1 MTDSPNVG
9 KAWRQKKAADVSPQP
24 VVRYLDTMMTTSFVQ
39 NYKRRTYQALHVRP
53 GMRLLDVG
61 CGTGDDVLALAEL
74 VGRQGKVIGVDEIPA
89 MVDECR
95 KRLLWTNLSAEFQL
109 AEAHTLPFADE
120 TFDGCRSDRAVQHME
135 EPLQVIK
142 EMVRVAKKGGRV
154 VISEPDW
161 DTFVINSSN
170 RDVTRRLVYFMSD
183 KVIKHGWLGRQLSTL
198 FKQAGLE
205 EVSVAGDTMIL
216 TDLALAER
224 VWGLSRHA
232 KLAQK
237 SGVITAKEM
246 DEWMAELE
254 TADRQGYFFS
264 STVGFMASGR
274 KPV

>member
-9 KAWRQKKAADVSPQP
+9 KPWRQKKAAGVSPQP
-24 VVRYLDTMMTTSFVQ
+24 VVRYLDTVMTTSFAHD
-39 NYKRRTYQALHVRP
+39 YKRRTYQALQVRP

-61 CGTGDDVLALAEL
+61 CGTGVDVLALAEL
-74 VGRQGKVIGVDEIPA
+74 VGRQGKVVGVDEKPA
-89 MVDECR
+89 MINECW
-95 KRLLWTNLSAEFQL
+95 KRLQGTNLSAEFQL
-109 AEAHTLPFADE
+109 ADSHTLPFADE

-142 EMVRVAKKGGRV
+142 EMIRVAKKGARV

-170 RDVTRRLVYFMSD
+170 REVTRRIVHFLSD
-183 KVIKHGWLGRQLSTL
+183 KVIKHGWLGRQLTTL
-198 FKQAGLE
+198 FKQAGLQ
-205 EVSVAGDTMIL
+205 EVSVAADTMIL
-216 TDLALAER
+216 TDLALAEGI
-224 VWGLSRHA
+224 WGLSRHA
-232 KLAQK
+232 KIAQK

-264 STVGFMASGR
+264 AAVGFMASGR